1 MFSVPFFKK
10 SYPALDWIQVEIT
23 SYCNADCI
31 YCPHTAYRK
40 SWQNRYLPLKS
51 FQNLIPALS
60 KSNLIYL
67 QGWGEPFIHPDF
79 MDMLRLSKKAGCR
92 VGSTSN
98 ATLLN
103 ESVIEKMVVAG
114 LDVIGFSLAGI
125 NKQND
130 RIRKGTSLENVLKC
144 IETIHR
150 VKNRLGTRRPMIHIA
165 YMLLRSGLTDLAQ
178 LPTFLADIGAD
189 QTVISSLSLIVNRA
203 LEAEAMLASTKEEYL
218 DLKNRLQSVREVSI
232 KKGAEVHFH
241 LVTPFKNEI
250 DCSENIQ
257 RALVVGSDGAVSP
270 CVFTQIPAKGPNVFY
285 YNGQKQLQKNL
296 SSGNINEKHLN
307 HIWHAK
313 EYKRFRHAHF
323 TVSKPK
329 ICQCCWKGKIDEAF

>member
-1 MFSVPFFKK
+1 MLSVPFFKK

-23 SYCNADCI
+23 SYCNADCV

-40 SWQNRYLPLKS
+40 GWQNRYLPLKS

-103 ESVIEKMVVAG
+103 ESMIEKMVAAG

-130 RIRKGTSLENVLKC
+130 RIRKGTSIEKVLKC

-150 VKNRLGTRRPMIHIA
+150 VKKRLGTRRPMIHIA
-165 YMLLRSGLTDLAQ
+165 YMLLHSGLTDLEQ
-178 LPTFLADIGAD
+178 IPTFLADIGAD
-189 QTVISSLSLIVNRA
+189 QTVISSLSLIVNRDLA
-203 LEAEAMLASTKEEYL
+203 AEAMLASSKEEYL
-218 DLKNRLQSVREVSI
+218 DLKGRLQSARDLSL
-232 KKGAEVHFH
+232 KKGVEVHFH
-241 LVTPFKNEI
+241 VVTPFKAEI

-270 CVFTQIPAKGPNVFY
+270 CVFTQIPTSGPNAFF
-285 YNGQKQLQKNL
+285 YNGQKQLQQNL
-296 SSGNINEKHLN
+296 SFGNINEKQIN

-313 EYKRFRHAHF
+313 DYKRFRQAHF
-323 TVSKPK
+323 TIGKPK
-329 ICQCCWKGKIDEAF
+329 TCQHCYKGKIDETL